1 MPSVTRELRRAIAE
15 RWLAETL
22 RTYPDETAQFLT
34 RERDPFRN
42 PVGAALRE
50 ALPALVDGLFE
61 EMDSGS
67 VARALEGV
75 IRIRAVQNFSASEAV
90 RFVFLLKPALRAEL
104 PAGPEIEADL
114 DRRVDEIALAA
125 FDLYARCREQIYE
138 VQLHEAGRRSIMLK
152 KIYSGRDGVV
162 RNP

>member
-1 MPSVTRELRRAIAE
+1 MSVTRETRQAVAE

-22 RTYPDETAQFLT
+22 RTYPDETAQFLI

-42 PVGAALRE
+42 PVGTALRE
-50 ALPALVDGLFE
+50 ALPVLVNELFGD
-61 EMDSGS
+61 MDAGS

-90 RFVFLLKPALRAEL
+90 GFVFLLKPAVRTGF
-104 PAGPEIEADL
+104 PAGLEIEANL
-114 DRRVDEIALAA
+114 DRRIDEIALVA
-125 FDLYARCREQIYE
+125 FDVYARCREQIYE
-138 VQLHEAGRRSIMLK
+138 VRLREAGRRSGLLER
-152 KIYSGRDGVV
+152 IYSGQEGVV